1 MDIDEK
7 IAALEQMKPAR
18 LRLAWR
24 NTFGTSAPLA
34 LSAPLLLR
42 AIAAHLQEPKV
53 GKLTQAELRQLG
65 ALGRKDERRK
75 EGRVST
81 EAKPGTW
88 LSRTW
93 HGEVHE
99 VVVLESGCEYR
110 GQTFGSLSAVA
121 SHITGAKWSGPRFF
135 GLNSPRLG
143 ELKVADNG

>member
-1 MDIDEK
+1 MDIEDR
-7 IAALEQMKPAR
+7 IAGIEVMALTELGA
-18 LRLAWR
+18 AWR
-24 NTFGTSAPLA
+24 DTFGTRAPPSLGRPLMKRALA
-34 LSAPLLLR
+34 VR
-42 AIAAHLQEPKV
+42 LQEHKT
-53 GKLTQAELRQLG
+53 GKLTQVELRQLG

-81 EAKPGTW
+81 QAKPGTW

-99 VVVLESGCEYR
+99 VVVLQSGCEYR

-135 GLNSPRLG
+135 GLNSPCLG
-143 ELKVADNG
+143 ELKVSANG

>member
-1 MDIDEK
+1 MKADDR
-7 IAALEQMKPAR
+7 IAALEEMTMSDFR
-18 LRLAWR
+18 VAWR
-24 NTFGTSAPLA
+24 NRFGRPAPPA
-34 LSAPLLLR
+34 LSRPLMTR
-42 AIAAHLQEPKV
+42 ALAAHLQEAEA

-81 EAKPGTW
+81 EIKPGTW

-99 VVVLESGCEYR
+99 VVVLEGGCEYR

-135 GLNSPRLG
+135 GLSSPRLG
-143 ELKVADNG
+143 ELKVAACA

>member
-1 MDIDEK
+1 M
-7 IAALEQMKPAR
+7 ASHYQEQKSAR
-18 LRLAWR
+18 F
-24 NTFGTSAPLA
+24 TKS
-34 LSAPLLLR
+34 
-42 AIAAHLQEPKV
+42 
-53 GKLTQAELRQLG
+53 ELRQLG

-75 EGRVST
+75 EGRIST

-110 GQTFGSLSAVA
+110 GKAFGSLSAVA
-121 SHITGAKWSGPRFF
+121 QHITGAKWSGPRFF

-143 ELKVADNG
+143 ELNLAANG

>member
-1 MDIDEK
+1 MEIEDK
-7 IAALEQMKPAR
+7 IAAIEKMTPSE
-18 LRLAWR
+18 LRAAWR
-24 NTFGTSAPLA
+24 DTYGTPAPPAIGRSLMRRA
-34 LSAPLLLR
+34 L
-42 AIAAHLQEPKV
+42 AAHVQQPET

-75 EGRVST
+75 EGRVAT

-143 ELKVADNG
+143 ELKVAANG

>member
-1 MDIDEK
+1 MDIEDR
-7 IAALEQMKPAR
+7 IAGIEEMTPSELRAAWRDTNGVPAPPALGLALLRRALTAR
-18 LRLAWR
+18 LQKADS
-24 NTFGTSAPLA
+24 G
-34 LSAPLLLR
+34 
-42 AIAAHLQEPKV
+42 I
-53 GKLTQAELRQLG
+53 LTQAELRQLG

-81 EAKPGTW
+81 QVKPGTW

-99 VVVLESGCEYR
+99 VVLLENGCEYR

-135 GLNSPRLG
+135 GLSCPRLG
-143 ELKVADNG
+143 ELKVAANG

>member
-1 MDIDEK
+1 MDIEEN
-7 IAALEQMKPAR
+7 IVALEEMKPTE
-18 LRLAWR
+18 LRTAWR
-24 NTFGTSAPLA
+24 NTFGTPAPPALGFALMRRALA
-34 LSAPLLLR
+34 AR
-42 AIAAHLQEPKV
+42 LQEPGV

-65 ALGRKDERRK
+65 ALGRKDERRQ

-93 HGEVHE
+93 HEEVHE

-143 ELKVADNG
+143 ELKVAANG

>member
-1 MDIDEK
+1 MDIEDR
-7 IAALEQMKPAR
+7 IAAIEEMTPTE
-18 LRLAWR
+18 LRAAWR
-24 NTFGTSAPLA
+24 DANGIPAPPALGLA
-34 LSAPLLLR
+34 LIKR
-42 AIAAHLQEPKV
+42 ALAARLQEPEA
-53 GKLTQAELRQLG
+53 GKLTQVELRQLG
-65 ALGRKDERRK
+65 ALGRKDEHRK

-135 GLNSPRLG
+135 GLSSPRLG
-143 ELKVADNG
+143 ELKVAANG

>member
-1 MDIDEK
+1 MNTEDQIEALENMS
-7 IAALEQMKPAR
+7 AAL
-18 LRLAWR
+18 LRLEWR
-24 NTFGTSAPLA
+24 QCHGVPAPPAYSIA
-34 LSAPLLLR
+34 LIRR
-42 AIAAHLQEPKV
+42 ALAAHYQERRLGRLSK
-53 GKLTQAELRQLG
+53 TELRQLG
-65 ALGRKDERRK
+65 ALGRKDDRRK
-75 EGRVST
+75 EGRVAT

-110 GQTFGSLSAVA
+110 GHTFGSLSAVA

-143 ELKVADNG
+143 ELKVAANG

>member
-1 MDIDEK
+1 MDIEPKIVAIEK
-7 IAALEQMKPAR
+7 MTASELRAAWRGPYGIAAPPA
-18 LRLAWR
+18 L
-24 NTFGTSAPLA
+24 GLA
-34 LSAPLLLR
+34 LVRR
-42 AIAAHLQEPKV
+42 ALAARLQEPEA
-53 GKLTQAELRQLG
+53 GKLTKVELRQLG

-75 EGRVST
+75 DGRVST

-143 ELKVADNG
+143 ELKVAANA

>member
-1 MDIDEK
+1 MK
-7 IAALEQMKPAR
+7 IATLEEMTSAE
-18 LRLAWR
+18 LRLTWCNAL
-24 NTFGTSAPLA
+24 GTPAPPALGSALMVRALA
-34 LSAPLLLR
+34 SKF
-42 AIAAHLQEPKV
+42 QERKA
-53 GKLTQAELRQLG
+53 GKLTASEVRQLE

-75 EGRVST
+75 EGRIST

-110 GQTFGSLSAVA
+110 GKSFGSLSAVA

-143 ELKVADNG
+143 ELKVAANA

>member
-1 MDIDEK
+1 MAPSE
-7 IAALEQMKPAR
+7 
-18 LRLAWR
+18 LRTAWR
-24 NTFGTSAPLA
+24 NAFGTPAPPALGLA
-34 LSAPLLLR
+34 LIRR
-42 AIAAHLQEPKV
+42 ALAARLQEPEA
-53 GKLTQAELRQLG
+53 GKLTQVELRQLG
-65 ALGRKDERRK
+65 ALGRKNERRK
-75 EGRVST
+75 EGRISS

-93 HGEVHE
+93 RGEVHE

-143 ELKVADNG
+143 ELKVAANG